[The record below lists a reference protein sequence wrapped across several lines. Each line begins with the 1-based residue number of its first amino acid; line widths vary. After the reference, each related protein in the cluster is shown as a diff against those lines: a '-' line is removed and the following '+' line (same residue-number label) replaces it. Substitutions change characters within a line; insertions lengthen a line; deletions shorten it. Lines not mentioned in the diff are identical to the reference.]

1 MSVLSEQTEF
11 NAVYLNIRSAHHS
24 PTIGT
29 EVHGVDDG
37 IETGI
42 TDIITRTN
50 KISFMRAP
58 LQLLILRLFRLLHHQ
73 RRSRIK
79 ILSQ

>member
-1 MSVLSEQTEF
+1 MSTMSVLSEQTEF

-42 TDIITRTN
+42 T
-50 KISFMRAP
+50 
-58 LQLLILRLFRLLHHQ
+58 
-73 RRSRIK
+73 
-79 ILSQ
+79 